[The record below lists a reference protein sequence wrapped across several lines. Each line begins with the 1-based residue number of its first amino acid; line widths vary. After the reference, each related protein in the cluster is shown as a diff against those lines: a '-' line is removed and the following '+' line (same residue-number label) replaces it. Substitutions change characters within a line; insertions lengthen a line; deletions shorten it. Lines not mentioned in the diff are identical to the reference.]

1 MIDPSVSQHI
11 RQRLML
17 NFHRD
22 GLIDILGGMIVI
34 TFGTVPLLDETGMH
48 PWIRQMILFIMFGL
62 EAGLFILLKRA
73 ITQPRAGR
81 IRLLRN
87 EARKIWISLLVLN
100 LVLLAFFLA
109 GSLTDLPLLDFAAE
123 YQLSVS
129 LGLIFLGM
137 FTMVAVILRVN
148 RFYLY
153 GILVTILFLWME
165 HLFLLGNLNH
175 HGIPAA
181 CLLSGG
187 AMVATG
193 GLLLARF
200 IRIHRDR

>member
-1 MIDPSVSQHI
+1 MTNPSVSQHI
-11 RQRLML
+11 RKRLML

-22 GLIDILGGMIVI
+22 GLIDILGGMIVV

-48 PWIRQMILFIMFGL
+48 PGIRQMLLFAMFGA
-62 EAGLFILLKRA
+62 EAGLFLLLKRV

-81 IRLLRN
+81 IRLLKQQ
-87 EARKIWISLLVLN
+87 ARRIWVSLLVLN
-100 LVLLAFFLA
+100 LFLLVFVLA
-109 GSLTDLPLLDFAAE
+109 GSLTSLPILGFAAE

-137 FTMVAVILRVN
+137 FTMVAAILRVN

-153 GILVTILFLWME
+153 GILVITSFMWME
-165 HLFLLGNLNH
+165 HLFFRGALSH

-181 CLLSGG
+181 CLITG
-187 AMVATG
+187 ATMSATG
-193 GLLLARF
+193 GILLARF
-200 IRIHRDR
+200 IWNHREG